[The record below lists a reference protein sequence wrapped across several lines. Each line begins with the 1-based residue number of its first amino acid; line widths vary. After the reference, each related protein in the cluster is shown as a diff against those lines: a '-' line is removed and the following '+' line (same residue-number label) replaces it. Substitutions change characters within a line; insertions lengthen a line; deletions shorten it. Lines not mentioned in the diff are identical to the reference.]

1 MVGFEPTDLVKSLV
15 FKTNAISQTLPHFR
29 IHKHTGPY
37 RSGQWIR
44 VSAYAPAAFVIRCV
58 YEYPVLLLDMSGL
71 IPRPGVY
78 CSTNGTPCILSARLG
93 MFRVRPG
100 PRFPTLHILLSIDLF
115 AFLNLGS
122 HTHTL
127 GTL

>member
-1 MVGFEPTDLVKSLV
+1 
-15 FKTNAISQTLPHFR
+15 
-29 IHKHTGPY
+29 
-37 RSGQWIR
+37 
-44 VSAYAPAAFVIRCV
+44 
-58 YEYPVLLLDMSGL
+58 LLLDMSGL

-100 PRFPTLHILLSIDLF
+100 PRSPTLHILLSIDLF
-115 AFLNLGS
+115 AFLNPRL